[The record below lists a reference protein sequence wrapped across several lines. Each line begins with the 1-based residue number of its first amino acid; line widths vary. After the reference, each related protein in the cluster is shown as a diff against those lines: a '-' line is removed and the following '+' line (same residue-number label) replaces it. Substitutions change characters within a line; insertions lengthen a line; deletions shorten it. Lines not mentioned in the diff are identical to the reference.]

1 MNTEQFKQ
9 ELNNLLTSEFG
20 NVNPE
25 FIDQLVGL
33 INKRGQLFQ
42 TKKNLLKALKAARC
56 PSTWASVRL
65 LEENDLLPIPANS
78 LDFHRKDSPIQFSR
92 VMTAEGEA
100 KVESKRK
107 GMFVSKQI
115 MPIYTQ
121 AEIDNIVEIM
131 MGIQK
136 RKEEERQNKQSYNE

>member
-1 MNTEQFKQ
+1 MNNEQYRQ

-25 FIDQLVGL
+25 FIDKLVEL
-33 INKRGQLFQ
+33 TDKRGRLFQ
-42 TKKNLLKALKAARC
+42 TKKNLLKALKAHKC

-100 KVESKRK
+100 KVESKRA
-107 GMFVSKQI
+107 GMYVSKQY

-121 AEIDNIVEIM
+121 EEIDNIVEIM
-131 MGIQK
+131 IGIQK
-136 RKEEERQNKQSYNE
+136 KKEEERRAKQQENY